1 LLHGAAGALSP
12 ESLQNFSVV
21 WANGGNSDVVLRRHS
36 RAGVPELRRRRFDV
50 GATLNGSPDRL
61 PERVRG
67 NPGPLR
73 VPFAELAP
81 LLVDVVTSRRP
92 PRAEGNT
99 RSSSPAG
106 NGSPQALSVAIAV
119 VQRDGAVLLVQRR
132 DDGALRWQFPAGIV
146 KPGASPSGSAVRE
159 TFAETDV
166 HCSVAE
172 KIGTRVHPKTGV
184 YCEYLHCDYLAGEAE
199 NRDVVENASVAWVPI
214 ANLTKFIPES
224 TIYPPILEVL
234 GGTHV

>member
-1 LLHGAAGALSP
+1 MAVIDAWTGERANYLQAALRMTNEDFAERLGVSTRTVAGWHANPAMKPRSEVQQLLDTALDQAGDGAR
-12 ESLQNFSVV
+12 E
-21 WANGGNSDVVLRRHS
+21 
-36 RAGVPELRRRRFDV
+36 RFD
-50 GATLNGSPDRL
+50 AL
-61 PERVRG
+61 
-67 NPGPLR
+67 LR
-73 VPFAELAP
+73 SA
-81 LLVDVVTSRRP
+81 
-92 PRAEGNT
+92 G
-99 RSSSPAG
+99 SPAG

-119 VQRDGAVLLVQRR
+119 VQHDGAVLLVQRR

-146 KPGASPSGSAVRE
+146 KPGASPSDSAVRE

-172 KIGTRVHPKTGV
+172 KIGARVHPDSGV
-184 YCEYLHCDYLAGEAE
+184 YCEYFHCDYLAGEAQ

-224 TIYPPILEVL
+224 TAYPPILEVL